1 MKTAISLPDPV
12 FDAAERLIKKRG
24 LSRSEFYS
32 TAIQFYVQK
41 ENKAGITEQLN
52 CVYETQTQDEIV
64 AGLADLPK
72 DDWK

>member
-12 FDAAERLIKKRG
+12 FDAAERLSKKRG
-24 LSRSEFYS
+24 MSRSEFYA

-52 CVYETQTQDEIV
+52 RVYVTQTQDEV
-64 AGLADLPK
+64 LAGLADLPK

>member
-12 FDAAERLIKKRG
+12 FDAAERLSKKRG
-24 LSRSEFYS
+24 MSRSEFYA

-52 CVYETQTQDEIV
+52 RVYATQTQDEV
-64 AGLADLPK
+64 LAGLADLPK